1 VRIIAQGQ
9 FDVNQENTEGLVL
22 ALNYLDRFISGKCWR
37 KPVYLVCLVYLVCS
51 VCLVCSVEQDQLVE
65 LNKPNEPKKPDR
77 PNEQD
82 RPARGSLTAESL
94 NRYKVPSIF

>member
-1 VRIIAQGQ
+1 MRIIAQGQ

-37 KPVYLVCLVYLVCS
+37 KPVYLVCFVDLVDLVHPVS
-51 VCLVCSVEQDQLVE
+51 FVQ
-65 LNKPNEPKKPDR
+65 

-82 RPARGSLTAESL
+82 KPNNGLQSPARGSLTAESL
-94 NRYKVPSIF
+94 NRYKVASIF